1 MLIRSGKVQF
11 LFWSAFFSVM
21 IYLWLVWIGVST
33 FVLPDEIPDEM
44 PLHIPQN
51 LVILLFVLYGMLI
64 VLILAGTFVAT
75 MIDNRYYRNFFGGF
89 LILAF
94 MTFLIA
100 KGMFG

>member
-1 MLIRSGKVQF
+1 MLIRSGKIQF

-33 FVLPDEIPDEM
+33 FILPDEI

-51 LVILLFVLYGMLI
+51 LVILLFVLYAMLI
-64 VLILAGTFVAT
+64 VLILAGTFVST

-89 LILAF
+89 LILSFA
-94 MTFLIA
+94 TFLVA